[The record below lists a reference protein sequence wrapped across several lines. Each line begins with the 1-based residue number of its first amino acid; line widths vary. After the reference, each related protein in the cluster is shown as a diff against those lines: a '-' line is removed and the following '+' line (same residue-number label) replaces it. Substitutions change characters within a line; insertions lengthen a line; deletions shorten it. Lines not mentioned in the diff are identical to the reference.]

1 MIGET
6 QRMNQF
12 VIVRHYIVQRP
23 VSCGRDMLQILFE
36 MKQVSYLS
44 LIKLVI
50 FAASFFQE
58 YPPLSNTISFFFGK
72 LFSPCYK
79 KKKKGRKEKSW
90 CPSEK
95 HAICSPSFKDWKE
108 WHLELGLKLL
118 SLWFTIGPAKKQ
130 CNLYLKDQRDNWL
143 DHIPSLMAFDHEL
156 PYLLPSFGWGVSIY
170 SRRDQ

>member
-1 MIGET
+1 
-6 QRMNQF
+6 MNQF

-79 KKKKGRKEKSW
+79 KKKKGRKKSHDV
-90 CPSEK
+90 S
-95 HAICSPSFKDWKE
+95 
-108 WHLELGLKLL
+108 LKNMRYAV
-118 SLWFTIGPAKKQ
+118 PASKTGK
-130 CNLYLKDQRDNWL
+130 NDT
-143 DHIPSLMAFDHEL
+143 
-156 PYLLPSFGWGVSIY
+156 
-170 SRRDQ
+170 